1 MLGELLKSPVLKA
14 DLLNENDEFRAKKK
28 LEVYYE
34 TERIYKIQ
42 HYAKVAYQHLIKNK
56 YINVDKNMY
65 YYYFPNQSIFY
76 HLGLNKNCK
85 GFNIVGNVLSNNKR
99 EIVSDDAHSLFK
111 GWYVIEMFVDIFCR
125 KGESKYV
132 KEFAQITVNSEDL
145 LFKKV
150 SIDEIYDRLEQ
161 KGLVNFDDSYI
172 QQWFEDFEYKSWKHY
187 FIFEHNQRYPNSFL
201 PFIRKWYASSS
212 YYFDNQNILKVL
224 KSSIINRCNVENK
237 DLMDTKDIED
247 NLLSLYNQ
255 KKMNLSDDDKIKI
268 EKMKFEKYTTYEIKK
283 MTKYLPDIEIHEN
296 MYYIYDDNKLSPLYK
311 HFFTIENKKF
321 VNVSQYIFY
330 KLLCQVETSSK
341 AYYLIN
347 IDSNYERILDNAIN
361 QFFLKQKMNDS
372 IFTSIDNI
380 ILNKENE
387 KSKKV
392 FIEQFSIFY
401 KLYDKEVSNDILLH
415 KFVGLF
421 YSNLQELLINKNCD
435 IREYMNNFMD
445 FDNETIQIFYNI
457 MSNFEENDFQLL
469 DMILK
474 LEKKDIEIIYKKE
487 FFDIINLFEN
497 KKSSFF
503 EYKDVKHIMEYKDYL
518 EIKKIEIK
526 INS

>member
-1 MLGELLKSPVLKA
+1 MLGELLKSPVLRE
-14 DLLNENDEFRAKKK
+14 DLLNEKDSFRAKKK

-34 TERIYKIQ
+34 TERIYKMQ
-42 HYAKVAYQHLIKNK
+42 HYAKIVYQHLIQNK
-56 YINVDKNMY
+56 YINIDKNMN

-76 HLGLNKNCK
+76 HLGLNKKCK
-85 GFNIVGNVLSNNKR
+85 GFNIVGNILSNNKK
-99 EIVSDDAHSLFK
+99 EIITDNMHSLFK
-111 GWYVIEMFVDIFCR
+111 GWYVIEMFVDLFCR
-125 KGESKYV
+125 KTESKYIRD
-132 KEFAQITVNSEDL
+132 FGQITVQSEDL
-145 LFKKV
+145 LFKQV
-150 SIDEIYDRLEQ
+150 SIDDIYDRLE
-161 KGLVNFDDSYI
+161 KVGLVNFDNSYI
-172 QQWFEDFEYKSWKHY
+172 KKWFDDFEYKNWKHY

-247 NLLSLYNQ
+247 NLFSLYNE

-268 EKMKFEKYTTYEIKK
+268 ERIKFEKYTAYEIQK
-283 MTKYLPDIEIHEN
+283 MEKYLPDIEINKN
-296 MYYIYDDNKLSPLYK
+296 MYYIYDDDKLSPLYK

-330 KLLCQVETSSK
+330 KLLCQVETSNK
-341 AYYLIN
+341 AYHLIN

-361 QFFLKQKMNDS
+361 MFFSKQNINDS
-372 IFTSIDNI
+372 MFSSIDNI

-392 FIEQFSIFY
+392 FIEQFSIFC
-401 KLYDKEVSNDILLH
+401 KLYDENVSDDILLH

-421 YSNLQELLINKNCD
+421 YSNLQEFLINKNYD

-445 FDNETIQIFYNI
+445 FDIETIQLFYSI
-457 MSNFEENDFQLL
+457 MSNFEETNFQLL

-474 LEKKDIEIIYKKE
+474 LEKKDIEIIYKQE

-497 KKSSFF
+497 KKSSFL
-503 EYKDVKHIMEYKDYL
+503 EYKDVKNIMEYKDYL